1 MVGVLRSFEFPL
13 TQYADDVQCIVGT
26 AIRRFGPEEWKPV
39 LLTNETHGHLGIYST
54 LGAKMGLRARELFGN
69 PGHDH
74 PLSVVS
80 HAGLRPPVSC
90 LNDGLQIS
98 TGATLGHGLIRIA
111 EVDIPCP
118 EATFTCE
125 GKTLTLS
132 LKEQYRTQI
141 ETDIRT
147 GVERYGHSPEYWA
160 YVRSLA
166 LRYWSSWDRNEIFE
180 VRSEK

>member
-13 TQYADDVQCIVGT
+13 TQYADDVQRIVGT
-26 AIRRFGPEEWKPV
+26 AIRRFGPEEWKLV
-39 LLTNETHGHLGIYST
+39 LLTNEIHGHLGIYST
-54 LGAKMGLRARELFGN
+54 LG
-69 PGHDH
+69 
-74 PLSVVS
+74 
-80 HAGLRPPVSC
+80 
-90 LNDGLQIS
+90 
-98 TGATLGHGLIRIA
+98 HGLIRVA
-111 EVDIPCP
+111 EVDTPCP

-141 ETDIRT
+141 EADIRT
-147 GVERYGHSPEYWA
+147 GVERYGHSREYWA

-166 LRYWSSWDRNEIFE
+166 LRYWSSWDRNGIFA